1 MVISWSYVHSE
12 FWLLWK
18 VINLLFSFCNFLS
31 FASLF
36 FLLKRRNWWNFFS
49 FTSASYPPVYSPSYP
64 PSYPPGYQP
73 GYPVTLPN
81 LTNQFIK
88 LSDGDLQCEWNSDIF
103 ETILIVDEVWVHFSF
118 SFLIVWST
126 DFFCYS
132 NIWCW
137 EFSDSLAI
145 YEALYNSYLVSQ
157 PILILC
163 CWICWLKQMFNINAV
178 NVLNICW
185 QLYGGTAKHKVTYL
199 LYLSATYI

>member
-1 MVISWSYVHSE
+1 MKLFVICIYFFH
-12 FWLLWK
+12 
-18 VINLLFSFCNFLS
+18 IFLKN
-31 FASLF
+31 ATL
-36 FLLKRRNWWNFFS
+36 
-49 FTSASYPPVYSPSYP
+49 PPGHPP
-64 PSYPPGYQP
+64 PSYPPP
-73 GYPVTLPN
+73 GYPPGYLMLPN

-88 LSDGDLQCEWNSDIF
+88 LSDGDLQCKWNSDIF

>member
-1 MVISWSYVHSE
+1 MAISWSYVHS
-12 FWLLWK
+12 LLTFVK
-18 VINLLFSFCNFLS
+18 KDVIPPFLKKTQ
-31 FASLF
+31 LVVLHIYF
-36 FLLKRRNWWNFFS
+36 FHIFLKDA
-49 FTSASYPPVYSPSYP
+49 TLPPSHPPPGYP
-64 PSYPPGYQP
+64 PSGFPPGYLM
-73 GYPVTLPN
+73 LPN

-88 LSDGDLQCEWNSDIF
+88 LSDGNLQCEWNSDIF

-199 LYLSATYI
+199 YLSATYI